1 MMRSRSR
8 RALAGFSLVEL
19 MVALA
24 IGSVLIS
31 GAIYVYSQS
40 RRSFAVS
47 DTVARLQEN
56 GRFVLSVVEPDL
68 QLAGYYGFTNS
79 PNDFKFI
86 SGGATTSG
94 VSAYK
99 MQTTSP
105 DAVKGLD
112 AAAHAC
118 GNNFAVD
125 LIATVQ
131 GSNGAY
137 PFSDDCP
144 ALAGGALEETDT
156 LTIRR
161 SAGPPSDGKGAAQAG
176 RLQLFVNRLSPTNQ
190 YVFAD
195 GTPPSSPALKE
206 DQVQVRDLVVRT
218 YYISKDST
226 EPDAVG
232 LPALRVKALT
242 DGPTFDGADVEVMR
256 GVEDLQVQFGVDTG
270 DFDGDDVIDAGLD
283 ENDDKIPD
291 VANGTGTRYV
301 NPDQLQPGFQVVSVR
316 IWILLRAEKPEV
328 GFVNQKTYKYA
339 DREFDVNDGFR
350 RVLMSRTIQLR
361 NSRTL

>member
-1 MMRSRSR
+1 MTRIRGR
-8 RALAGFSLVEL
+8 HTFTGFSLVEL
-19 MVALA
+19 LVALT
-24 IGSVLIS
+24 IGSVLIG
-31 GAIYVYSQS
+31 GAVYVYSQS

-56 GRFVLSVVEPDL
+56 GRFVLSVIEPDL

-79 PNDFKFI
+79 PNNFKFI

-94 VSAYK
+94 TSAYK

-105 DAVKGLD
+105 DAVKDLD
-112 AAAHAC
+112 ATAHAC

-131 GSNGAY
+131 GSNADY

-144 ALAGGALEETDT
+144 ALAGGVLEDTDT

-161 SAGPPSDGKGAAQAG
+161 SSGPPADGKGAPTAG

-195 GTPPSSPALKE
+195 GTPPSSPALAE

-218 YYISKDST
+218 YYISKNST
-226 EPDAVG
+226 EPDAEGV
-232 LPALRVKALT
+232 PALRVKALA

-270 DFDGDDVIDAGLD
+270 DFDGDDKIDPGLD
-283 ENDDKIPD
+283 ENGDDIPD

-301 NPDQLQPGFQVVSVR
+301 NSDQLIPGFQVVSVR
-316 IWILLRAEKPEV
+316 VWILLRAEQPEV
-328 GFVNQKTYKYA
+328 GFVNRQTYKYA
-339 DREFDVNDGFR
+339 DRELDVNDGFR
-350 RVLMSRTIQLR
+350 RVLLSRTIQLR
-361 NSRTL
+361 NSRVL